1 MSLIVTGA
9 VCIDKIETPT
19 SMAEELLGGSGIY
32 FPAAASFFTQPRVLA
47 AVGEDF
53 PDDFLATF
61 DHFNIDRRGL
71 EVRKGSKTFRW
82 HGKYHENMNDRDT
95 VGIELNILLEDPP
108 VLPDFYADSEYVFLA
123 VDRPSNQLNLLDSVP
138 KRKLAVMDTIDLYI
152 NTQKDE
158 LVEVI
163 KKVDGLIVNDSEAKA
178 LTGRR
183 DVVAAALDLEKLG
196 PKFVII
202 KKGEHGVV
210 MKHAD
215 GWAALPAFPAEK
227 VVDPTGA
234 GDSFAG
240 AMMGYLAETGDTSLS
255 GMQKALAY
263 GTVTAS
269 FNIEDFSLG
278 RMRTLTRADI
288 DARFKQFAE
297 MVRV

>member
-9 VCIDKIETPT
+9 VCIDKVETPT
-19 SMAEELLGGSGIY
+19 NTAEEQLGGSGIY

-108 VLPDFYADSEYVFLA
+108 SLPEVYSDSEYVFLA
-123 VDRPSNQLNLLDSVP
+123 VDRPSNQLNLLNSVP
-138 KRKLAVMDTIDLYI
+138 NRKIAVMDTIDLYI

-163 KKVDGLIVNDSEAKA
+163 KKVDGLIVNDAEAKD
-178 LTGRR
+178 LTGHR
-183 DVVAAALDLEKLG
+183 DVVSAALELEKLG
-196 PKFVII
+196 PKFIII

-215 GWAALPAFPAEK
+215 GWAALPAYPAQK

-240 AMMGYLAETGDTSLS
+240 AMMGYLAEAGDSSLS
-255 GMQKALAY
+255 TLRKALAY
-263 GTVTAS
+263 GTIAAS
-269 FNIEDFSLG
+269 FNIEDFSLT
-278 RMRTLTRADI
+278 RMKTLTRADI
-288 DARFKQFAE
+288 DNRLKEFIQITQI
-297 MVRV
+297 